1 MICNCCSIDKEEKY
15 FQTYWHSSQNK
26 YRTRK
31 ECTEC
36 LYKKR
41 KESKLNRLS
50 IPTEIV
56 QPQGQESQPDP
67 IPDIIMEQEDISTDF
82 FAEDLYLCKVCME
95 EKTINEF
102 YNRFGRPIESVCKSC
117 ELQKNKQIRQE
128 YLKENCG
135 SEFVWSEVNK
145 YADEYQK
152 ECTFNLLKLLG
163 YLYDE
168 ETGIWTKSGWKE
180 IKDGQPHFPHITYKR
195 GRKRLTQEDKDKIR
209 RLYAEGYSVDD
220 ISIEMRISDTSIYRY
235 VKE

>member
-41 KESKLNRLS
+41 KENKLNRIS
-50 IPTEIV
+50 TPTEIV
-56 QPQGQESQPDP
+56 QPVVPESQSDP
-67 IPDIIMEQEDISTDF
+67 IPNIIIEQEDTSADFST
-82 FAEDLYLCKVCME
+82 EEMYLCKVCME
-95 EKTINEF
+95 EK
-102 YNRFGRPIESVCKSC
+102 PIYDYYLHKGKLVELVCKVC
-117 ELQKNKQIRQE
+117 ELEKNRAARQE

-152 ECTFNLLKLLG
+152 ECTFNLMQQLG

-168 ETGIWTKSGWKE
+168 ETGIWTKPGWKE
-180 IKDGQPHFPHITYKR
+180 IKDGQPHFPHITHKR
-195 GRKRLTQEDKDKIR
+195 GRKRLTQEDKDNIK
-209 RLYAEGYSVDD
+209 RLYEKGYSVDD
-220 ISIEMRISDTSIYRY
+220 ISIEMRISDTSVYRY

>member
-26 YRTRK
+26 FRTRK

-41 KESKLNRLS
+41 KESKLKRLS
-50 IPTEIV
+50 TPTEIV
-56 QPQGQESQPDP
+56 QPEVPELQPDP

-117 ELQKNKQIRQE
+117 ELEKNKQIRQE

-168 ETGIWTKSGWKE
+168 ETGIWTKPGWKE
-180 IKDGQPHFPHITYKR
+180 IKDGQPHFPNITYKR
-195 GRKRLTQEDKDKIR
+195 GRKRITQEDRDKIK

>member
-1 MICNCCSIDKEEKY
+1 MKCNCCNIDKEDKN

-26 YRTRK
+26 FRTRK

-41 KESKLNRLS
+41 KQSKLNRLS

-56 QPQGQESQPDP
+56 QPEVTESQPDP

-82 FAEDLYLCKVCME
+82 FNEETYLCKICME
-95 EKTINEF
+95 YLNPNKF
-102 YNRFGRPIESVCKSC
+102 YQRFGRPIESVCKSC
-117 ELQKNKQIRQE
+117 EIQKNKQIRQE

-135 SEFVWSEVNK
+135 SEFVCAEVNK

-168 ETGIWTKSGWKE
+168 ETGIWTKPGWKE
-180 IKDGQPHFPHITYKR
+180 IKDGQPHFPNIIFKR
-195 GRKRLTQEDKDKIR
+195 GRRRITQQDKENIR
-209 RLYAEGYSVDD
+209 KLYAEGYTVDD
-220 ISIEMRISDTSIYRY
+220 ISIQLKMSDTSVYRY

>member
-26 YRTRK
+26 FRTRK
-31 ECTEC
+31 HCTEC

-56 QPQGQESQPDP
+56 QPQVQESQPDP
-67 IPDIIMEQEDISTDF
+67 IPDISTDF
-82 FAEDLYLCKVCME
+82 FNEETYLCKMCME
-95 EKTINEF
+95 EKPIYDYYLHKGKLVELICRVCEVEK
-102 YNRFGRPIESVCKSC
+102 NRA
-117 ELQKNKQIRQE
+117 NRQE

-135 SEFVWSEVNK
+135 SEFVWSEVGK

-152 ECTFNLLKLLG
+152 ACTFNLMQQLG

-168 ETGIWTKSGWKE
+168 ETGIWTKEGWKE
-180 IKDGQPHFPHITYKR
+180 IKDGQPHFPHITHKR
-195 GRKRLTQEDKDKIR
+195 GRKRLTQEDKDKIK
-209 RLYAEGYSVDD
+209 RLYEKGYSVDD
-220 ISIEMRISDTSIYRY
+220 ISIELRISDTSVYRY
-235 VKE
+235 AKE

>member
-26 YRTRK
+26 FRTRK

-41 KESKLNRLS
+41 KENKLKRLS
-50 IPTEIV
+50 TTTEIV
-56 QPQGQESQPDP
+56 QPEVQESQPDP
-67 IPDIIMEQEDISTDF
+67 IPNFIIEQEDNISDF
-82 FAEDLYLCKVCME
+82 FNEEMYLCKICME
-95 EKTINEF
+95 DKTLNEF
-102 YNRFGRPIESVCKSC
+102 YLSKGKPVELVCKIC
-117 ELQKNKQIRQE
+117 EVERNRATRQE

-152 ECTFNLLKLLG
+152 ACTFNLMQQLG

-168 ETGIWTKSGWKE
+168 ETGIWTKEGWKE
-180 IKDGQPHFPHITYKR
+180 IKDGQPHFPKITYKR
-195 GRKRLTQEDKDKIR
+195 GRKRITQEEKEKMR
-209 RLYAEGYSVDD
+209 KLYAEGYTVDD
-220 ISIEMRISDTSIYRY
+220 ISIQLKMSDTSVYRY

>member
-1 MICNCCSIDKEEKY
+1 MKCNCCNIDKEDKN

-26 YRTRK
+26 FRTRK

-41 KESKLNRLS
+41 KENKLNRIS

-56 QPQGQESQPDP
+56 QPVVPESQPEP
-67 IPDIIMEQEDISTDF
+67 INLN
-82 FAEDLYLCKVCME
+82 LYECKICME
-95 EKTINEF
+95 DKTLNEF
-102 YNRFGRPIESVCKSC
+102 YLSNGKPVELVCKIC
-117 ELQKNKQIRQE
+117 EVERNRKARQE

-135 SEFVWSEVNK
+135 SEFVWAEVGK

-152 ECTFNLLKLLG
+152 ECTFNLLKQLG

-168 ETGIWTKSGWKE
+168 ETGIWTKPGWKE
-180 IKDGQPHFPHITYKR
+180 IKDGQPHFPNIIFKR
-195 GRKRLTQEDKDKIR
+195 GRKRITQEDKNNMK
-209 RLYAEGYSVDD
+209 RLYAQGYSVDD
-220 ISIEMRISDTSIYRY
+220 ISIEMRISDTSVYRY

>member
-26 YRTRK
+26 FRTRK

-56 QPQGQESQPDP
+56 QPVVPESQPEP
-67 IPDIIMEQEDISTDF
+67 INLN
-82 FAEDLYLCKVCME
+82 LYECKICME
-95 EKTINEF
+95 DKTLNEF
-102 YNRFGRPIESVCKSC
+102 YLSNGKPVELVCKIC
-117 ELQKNKQIRQE
+117 EVERNRKARQE

-135 SEFVWSEVNK
+135 SEFVWSDVGK

-152 ECTFNLLKLLG
+152 ECTFNLLKQLG

-168 ETGIWTKSGWKE
+168 ETGIWTKEGWKE
-180 IKDGQPHFPHITYKR
+180 IKDGQPHFPKITYKR
-195 GRKRLTQEDKDKIR
+195 GRKRITQQEKDKIKK
-209 RLYAEGYSVDD
+209 LYAEGYSVDD
-220 ISIEMRISDTSIYRY
+220 ISIQLRMSDTSVYRY
-235 VKE
+235 AKD

>member
-26 YRTRK
+26 FRTRK

-50 IPTEIV
+50 TPTEIV
-56 QPQGQESQPDP
+56 QPVVPESQSEP
-67 IPDIIMEQEDISTDF
+67 IPDISTDF
-82 FAEDLYLCKVCME
+82 FNEETYLCKVCME
-95 EKTINEF
+95 YKNINQF
-102 YNRFGRPIESVCKSC
+102 YQRFGKPIESVCKSC
-117 ELQKNKQIRQE
+117 ELEKNRATRQE
-128 YLKENCG
+128 YIKENCG
-135 SEFVWSEVNK
+135 SEFVWCDVGK

-152 ECTFNLLKLLG
+152 ECTFNILKELG

-168 ETGIWTKSGWKE
+168 ETGIWTKEGWKE
-180 IKDGQPHFPHITYKR
+180 IKDGQPHFPKITHKR
-195 GRKRLTQEDKDKIR
+195 GRKRLTQEDKDNIR
-209 RLYAEGYSVDD
+209 KLYEKGYSVDD
-220 ISIEMRISDTSIYRY
+220 ISIEMRISDTSVYRY

>member
-41 KESKLNRLS
+41 KESKLKRLS
-50 IPTEIV
+50 TPTEIV
-56 QPQGQESQPDP
+56 QPQVQESQPDP
-67 IPDIIMEQEDISTDF
+67 IPDIIIEQEDTRTDF
-82 FAEDLYLCKVCME
+82 STEDLYLCKVCME
-95 EKTINEF
+95 EKSLYEF

-117 ELQKNKQIRQE
+117 ELEKNKQIRQE

-135 SEFVWSEVNK
+135 SEFVWAEVNK
-145 YADEYQK
+145 YTDEYQK

-168 ETGIWTKSGWKE
+168 ETGIWTKPGWKE
-180 IKDGQPHFPHITYKR
+180 IKDGQPHFPNVTSKK
-195 GRKRLTQEDKDKIR
+195 GKKRLTKEDKENIK
-209 RLYAEGYSVDD
+209 RLYEKGYSVDD